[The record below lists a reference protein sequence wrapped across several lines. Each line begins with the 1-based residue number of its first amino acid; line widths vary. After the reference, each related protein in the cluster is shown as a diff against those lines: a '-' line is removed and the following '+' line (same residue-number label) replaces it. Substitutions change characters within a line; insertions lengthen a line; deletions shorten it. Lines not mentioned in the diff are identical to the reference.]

1 MRVSFITWY
10 PSCRRSDAI
19 AQAFG
24 GVSHLI
30 HYLEFKQPLY
40 APLKYVLQTF
50 STFRHLWRDKPQ
62 LILVA
67 SPPVFAV
74 LAVWC
79 YSRLFGTPY
88 VVDAHT
94 GVFDDPRWTWLL
106 PLSRFLSRQAVATVV
121 TNEFLKRQVESWG
134 ARAIIISDV
143 PVDFHGV
150 EPAELGTG
158 FHVVVINTYSQDEPL
173 DEILLAAKA
182 LPGCQFHVTGN
193 PRHARNSLN
202 QAVSANVRL
211 TGWLTEQSYAA
222 LLLAADVIVCLT
234 THNHTMQRGGY
245 EAMALEK
252 PLITSNWALLR
263 ETFSTGTIHVDNSVA
278 DIANAITRAMAERR
292 QLAADMAGLRRERL
306 QIFLSNLRTLQLLL
320 AHAEVVA

>member
-1 MRVSFITWY
+1 MKVSFITWY
-10 PSCRRSDAI
+10 PSCRRSDAL

-40 APLKYVLQTF
+40 APFKYVLQTGA
-50 STFRHLWRDKPQ
+50 TLRRLWRDRPE

-74 LAVWC
+74 AAVWC
-79 YSRLFGTPY
+79 YARLFHVPY

-94 GVFDDPRWTWLL
+94 GVFDDPRWRWLA
-106 PLSRFLSRQAVATVV
+106 PLSRFFSRGAIATVV
-121 TNEFLKRQVESWG
+121 TNVYLKRQVEEWG
-134 ARAIIISDV
+134 ARGLIIGDV
-143 PVDFHGV
+143 PVDFAGV
-150 EPAELGTG
+150 KPAALGAG

-173 DEILLAAKA
+173 DEILAAA
-182 LPGCQFHVTGN
+182 QRLPDCQFHVTGN
-193 PRHARNSLN
+193 PRHARNNLSET
-202 QAVSANVRL
+202 VPANVRL
-211 TGWLTEQSYAA
+211 TGWLSEENYAG

-252 PLITSNWALLR
+252 PLITSNWDLLR
-263 ETFSTGTIHVDNSVA
+263 ETFSAGTIHVDNTA
-278 DIANAITRAMAERR
+278 TEIARAIARVMNEQRE
-292 QLAADMAGLRRERL
+292 LAAGMGRLRRERR
-306 QIFLSNLRTLQLLL
+306 QIFLTNLGALRNLLTGRN
-320 AHAEVVA
+320 AAA